1 MRLLTNRSRSLSTTA
16 PSLGQSGNWPS
27 SSGTSS
33 IPGFDRDRHS
43 TYSRVTRDASGYL
56 GEHNGKGFRAPRN
69 KMGATNDKNASGNL
83 AMTPFGSATRTAPES
98 GT

>member
-1 MRLLTNRSRSLSTTA
+1 MRLQTNRSRSLSTTA
-16 PSLGQSGNWPS
+16 ASLGQSGNWPS

-33 IPGFDRDRHS
+33 IPGFDWGRHS
-43 TYSRVTRDASGYL
+43 TYSPVTRNASGDL

-83 AMTPFGSATRTAPES
+83 AMTPFVSATRTAPES